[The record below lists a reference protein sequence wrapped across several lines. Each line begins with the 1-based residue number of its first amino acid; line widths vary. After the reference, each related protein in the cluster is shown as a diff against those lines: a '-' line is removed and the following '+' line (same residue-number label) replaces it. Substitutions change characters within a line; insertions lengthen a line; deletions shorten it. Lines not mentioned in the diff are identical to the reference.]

1 MSAACTPCCGSDPA
15 PGARLGLLGECAV
28 ALPRFYGFPARS
40 VVVADLTYVATSEG
54 WLYLATVLDAWS
66 RRIVGWAMGDTL
78 RTDLVVDALNIAV
91 WTWISRLES
100 QFRKRQIAMMLRAN
114 AAQPTQARVA
124 PAM

>member
-1 MSAACTPCCGSDPA
+1 VTPRPA
-15 PGARLGLLGECAV
+15 PGSACWG
-28 ALPRFYGFPARS
+28 S
-40 VVVADLTYVATSEG
+40 VPSPYRDFTASRPDQLWVADLTYVATSEG